1 MIKMLQFEQRRKR
14 NKKKR
19 QGERNS
25 AREGGRII
33 FEGKRFKEGGGDLEI
48 WRLRSMEWR
57 FIDESDDIWG
67 GRYL

>member
-1 MIKMLQFEQRRKR
+1 MIKMLQVEQRRKR
-14 NKKKR
+14 NKKRDREKGIQR
-19 QGERNS
+19 ER
-25 AREGGRII
+25 GGRII
-33 FEGKRFKEGGGDLEI
+33 FEGKRLKEGGGDLEN

>member
-25 AREGGRII
+25 AREGGEDN
-33 FEGKRFKEGGGDLEI
+33 F
-48 WRLRSMEWR
+48 
-57 FIDESDDIWG
+57 
-67 GRYL
+67 

>member
-33 FEGKRFKEGGGDLEI
+33 FEGKRFKDLINLISTI
-48 WRLRSMEWR
+48 WR
-57 FIDESDDIWG
+57 FGD
-67 GRYL
+67 